1 MSTTVQP
8 QTISRTIEA
17 GEKDKAFAATKLN
30 GATINFARA
39 ASIEDAV
46 AAKHFRSVDDILA
59 TAYGVRESRIVA
71 DVKRGAVEKDGETK
85 YPTVAS
91 AQKHADSYTH
101 KVKRPT
107 ANGEVSE
114 GKRKSWERYQKQL
127 APAVAAGVFGAD
139 QLRFLVKQGQIDPA
153 WADAQIAQ
161 LAKRA
166 GK

>member
-1 MSTTVQP
+1 MSTTIQP

-39 ASIEDAV
+39 GSVDDAV
-46 AAKHFRSVDDILA
+46 AAGHFRSAADVLNA
-59 TAYGVRESRIVA
+59 AYGVRESRIVA

-85 YPTVAS
+85 FPTVAS
-91 AQKHADSYTH
+91 AQKHADGYTF
-101 KVKRPT
+101 KVKR
-107 ANGEVSE
+107 ASNGEVSD

-127 APAVAAGVFGAD
+127 APAIAAGVFGAD

-153 WADAQIAQ
+153 WAQEQIDK
-161 LAKRA
+161 LGKRA
-166 GK
+166 AK

>member
-1 MSTTVQP
+1 MGTTINNGP
-8 QTISRTIEA
+8 ITISRTIEA

-30 GATINFARA
+30 GATINFGRA
-39 ASIEDAV
+39 ATVEEAV

-59 TAYGVRESRIVA
+59 TAYGVRESRVVA
-71 DVKRGAVEKDGETK
+71 NVKRGAVEKDGETLF
-85 YPTVAS
+85 PTVAS

-101 KVKRPT
+101 KVKRAS

-127 APAVAAGVFGAD
+127 APAIAAGVFGAD

-153 WADAQIAQ
+153 WANEQI
-161 LAKRA
+161 
-166 GK
+166 GKLGKSK